1 MMAIASSGKPTDCST
16 TVSVTMTTPG
26 MPGEPMVPRVAAIT
40 MVTIMGQVSSML
52 YSCATNTAVMP
63 CMMALPSMFSVAPR
77 GRVKDATF
85 SETPMLRQNSM
96 E

>member
-1 MMAIASSGKPTDCST
+1 
-16 TVSVTMTTPG
+16 
-26 MPGEPMVPRVAAIT
+26 
-40 MVTIMGQVSSML
+40 ML